1 MTRTTTFVVAVLAAA
16 FAAAAPAQD
25 LRDAYR
31 QAEQARREVDERAA
45 LVEQEILA
53 DRARLQA
60 EVDRLEAAQAAR
72 ERQLA
77 ELEDRLVA
85 REALRV
91 KLAETWAA
99 GELDFKEIS
108 GNVRLAA
115 REVETLVHQSPLTAF
130 LPGRLEQ
137 VSPLLDTG
145 YFPGIDDISGLV
157 QVLLDEIRLSGQVAM
172 HEASYTGRDG
182 IATTGKV
189 LTLGRFTAAYVG
201 ADETGFLRWSPEA
214 GSFVAL
220 AKLPS
225 GGIGRALDS
234 YVAGRSPKAPLDL
247 SGGSALAQ
255 VNHQTTIGEQLQAGG
270 PLVWPILGLAVAA
283 LLIVVTRLFFL
294 NRIHHN
300 TDRFMGE
307 VNELA
312 AKGDWAAAEDYVQ
325 EHGRRKSPV
334 IEVIKAGLSVRHK
347 DRETQE
353 SVLQEAILHQLP
365 RVESGLSV
373 LAVLG
378 AVAPLLGLLGTVTG
392 MINTFR
398 VITLFGTGDPKLMSG
413 GISEALITT
422 ELGLAVAIPIML
434 LHTFLQRRADH
445 IIGEMEEKAVA
456 LTNIIQTRGEIPQ
469 LRARAANAGSAS

>member
-1 MTRTTTFVVAVLAAA
+1 MKRITATLALVAVLAL
-16 FAAAAPAQD
+16 AAAARAQD

-31 QAEQARREVDERAA
+31 QADDARREVDERAA
-45 LVEQEILA
+45 RVEQEILA
-53 DRARLQA
+53 DSARLQQ
-60 EVDRLEAAQAAR
+60 EVARLEAEQAALEQRLAGLDAYLRNEDAQR
-72 ERQLA
+72 E
-77 ELEDRLVA
+77 
-85 REALRV
+85 
-91 KLAETWAA
+91 KLQEKWA
-99 GELDFKEIS
+99 GSELDFKEIS

-115 REVETLVHQSPLTAF
+115 RDVETMVQQSPLTAF
-130 LPGRLEQ
+130 LPGRVDH

-145 YFPGIDDISGLV
+145 YFPDIDDISGLV
-157 QVLLDEIRLSGQVAM
+157 QVLMDEIRLSSQVAV
-172 HEASYTGRDG
+172 HEAPYTGRDG
-182 IATTGKV
+182 IETTGKV
-189 LTLGRFTAAYVG
+189 LMLGKFTAAYVG
-201 ADETGFLRWSPEA
+201 RDETGFLRWSPEA

-225 GGIGRALDS
+225 GGIGRALDG
-234 YVAGRSPKAPLDL
+234 YVAGKSPRAPLDL
-247 SGGSALAQ
+247 SGGNALAQ
-255 VNHQTTIGEQLQAGG
+255 VNHQTTLGEHLQSGG
-270 PLVWPILGLAVAA
+270 PLVWPILGLAVVA
-283 LLIVVTRLFFL
+283 LLIVVTRTFFL

-300 TDRFMGE
+300 TDRFMND

-312 AKGDWAAAEDYVQ
+312 ARGDWAAAESYVI

-334 IEVIKAGLSVRHK
+334 IEVITAGLSVRQR

-422 ELGLAVAIPIML
+422 ELGLIVAIPIML
-434 LHTFLQRRADH
+434 AHTFLQRRADH
-445 IIGEMEEKAVA
+445 IIGDMEEKAVA
-456 LTNIIQTRGEIPQ
+456 LTNIIQTQGEPVP
-469 LRARAANAGSAS
+469 LRARAGSAS

>member
-1 MTRTTTFVVAVLAAA
+1 MSRLTVALMLYLGVGLAASA
-16 FAAAAPAQD
+16 GAQD

-31 QAEQARREVDERAA
+31 QAEEARREVEERAA
-45 LVEQEILA
+45 RVEQEILA
-53 DRARLQA
+53 DQTRLQA
-60 EVDRLEAAQAAR
+60 EVARLEAEQAALEQELADLDTYLQDQDARR
-72 ERQLA
+72 E
-77 ELEDRLVA
+77 
-85 REALRV
+85 
-91 KLAETWAA
+91 KLQEKWSAS
-99 GELDFKEIS
+99 ELDFREIS

-115 REVETLVHQSPLTAF
+115 RDVETMVHQSPLTAF
-130 LPGRLEQ
+130 RPGRAER

-145 YFPGIDDISGLV
+145 YFPDIDDISGLV
-157 QVLLDEIRLSGQVAM
+157 QVLMDEIRLAGQVAM
-172 HEASYTGRDG
+172 HTAAYTGRDG
-182 IATTGKV
+182 IATTGNV
-189 LTLGRFTAAYVG
+189 LMLGKFTAAYVG
-201 ADETGFLRWSPEA
+201 DDETGFLRWSPEA

-225 GGIGRALDS
+225 GSIGRALDGF
-234 YVAGRSPKAPLDL
+234 VAGGSPRAPIDL
-247 SGGSALAQ
+247 SGGNALAQ
-255 VNHQTTIGEQLQAGG
+255 VNHQSTLTEHLQAGG
-270 PLVWPILGLAVAA
+270 PLVWPILGLAVVA
-283 LLIVVTRLFFL
+283 LLIVVTRAFFL

-307 VNELA
+307 VNGLA
-312 AKGDWAAAEDYVQ
+312 ARGEWAAAEEFVND
-325 EHGRRKSPV
+325 HGRRKSPV

-365 RVESGLSV
+365 RVESGLAV

-378 AVAPLLGLLGTVTG
+378 AIAPLLGLLGTVTG

-422 ELGLAVAIPIML
+422 ELGLIVAIPIML
-434 LHTFLQRRADH
+434 MHTFLQRRADH
-445 IIGEMEEKAVA
+445 IVGDMEEKAVA

-469 LRARAANAGSAS
+469 LQARAAGAGSAS